1 MTLVAQAKEHHS
13 LIGRLLY
20 HARMHPDH
28 DAIVCMDATLSY
40 AELASLVQRQANK
53 FYEAGISSNSLLG
66 IKCADDTQ
74 HLIFC
79 LAAAYIGA
87 TSCTIPSYE
96 SEDTQ
101 QAINKNCGVSHV
113 IDESYAVHDKN
124 AIVSQVNTDCL
135 NAATTAKLLFSTSGT
150 TGTPKLVVH
159 HDSDIVAQA
168 HRHVASAHERFVCL
182 ASMEHNFA
190 KRHRLYCVAM
200 GATNV
205 FIDIGN
211 NSLISQCQSLNVN
224 VIHVSAFQAQEL
236 LAITG
241 IQALSN
247 IQLKLGGSH
256 VSTALRTA
264 LRNNIT
270 RNLRAGYGT
279 TETGAIAFTDPNDA
293 GSDNSVGRAL
303 PGIEIQVRSASGEAL
318 VSGEAGELLV
328 RCDGMFRG
336 YSGKPELTASRLI
349 DGWFHTGDI
358 AYLDK
363 EARIHLC
370 GRSDD
375 MFVFNS
381 INIYPQDIESEIS
394 QFPNIID
401 SAVFPKSSTVHG
413 NIPVAL
419 VVFSKEVRP
428 RLKDLEKFL
437 KQRLGLRAP
446 RQLIIV
452 DEIPRNAAGKIVRQ
466 DAATLSAKAGS
477 IRKTII
483 HALSSKSKKS
493 LRASQI
499 AEFEIGNTDIPLR
512 KIDLDSIGRM
522 ELLVALELAYDVVI
536 HPNEYAGFR
545 YLGNL
550 VARVLTLQSQP
561 PGIDATKVV
570 HFADNDVI
578 TEELPYIVRFFRRI
592 VRVCPTVAHLNRAL
606 TTLEYRLTPL
616 DIELL
621 HSRNRQRQLVAA
633 NHNQKYQLAID
644 SWLDT
649 LQKQLS
655 ESLKLKPEA
664 FVLKRIAP
672 TAMLFIG
679 VGLPNE
685 KGLLI
690 CFPGRGDRSMMISNP
705 VLLQHT
711 NSADY
716 DVLILAESRNQ
727 GYHQGIP
734 FLGDKVTD
742 VISWLDNHKQLSQYG
757 AYRTMGCSAGSY
769 PALLAAYQ
777 LHAELA
783 LCIGGRFHKNKR
795 FIKILERTYTIWRAQ
810 LNGHRPQVL
819 LSYSKHVDKDRQYAG
834 VISRLFGGNRVAI
847 ELSNRKIGHRIL
859 PELLNNGGLNV
870 FLTRSIFANTDNE
883 LYANNRANIILSIP
897 ENTVRKHK

>member
-1 MTLVAQAKEHHS
+1 MTLAAQTKEYHS
-13 LIGRLLY
+13 LIGRLFY
-20 HARMHPDH
+20 HAKMHPDQ
-28 DAIVCMDATLSY
+28 DAIVSLDVTLSY
-40 AELASLVQRQANK
+40 AKLASLVQLQAYK
-53 FYEAGISSNSLLG
+53 FYEAGISSSSLLG

-74 HLIFC
+74 HLTFC
-79 LAAAYIGA
+79 LAAAYVGA
-87 TSCTIPSYE
+87 TSCTIPLYE

-113 IDESYAVHDKN
+113 IDESYAVGNKS
-124 AIVSQVNTDCL
+124 AIVSQVNTDGL

-168 HRHVASAHERFVCL
+168 HRHIVSAHERFVCL

-205 FIDIGN
+205 FIDTRD
-211 NSLISQCQSLNVN
+211 NSLLSQCQSLNVN
-224 VIHVSAFQAQEL
+224 VMHVSAFQAQEL
-236 LAITG
+236 LAIPR
-241 IQALSN
+241 IQDLSN

-256 VSTALRTA
+256 VSTTLRTA

-270 RNLRAGYGT
+270 PNLRAGYGT
-279 TETGAIAFTDPNDA
+279 TETGAIAFTDPDDA

-303 PGIEIQVRSASGEAL
+303 PGIEIQVRSASGKL
-318 VSGEAGELLV
+318 LTNREAGELFV

-336 YSGKPELTASRLI
+336 YLGKPELTASRLI

-363 EARIHLC
+363 AARIHLC

-394 QFPNIID
+394 QFPNIVD
-401 SAVFPKSSTVHG
+401 TAVLSKPSTVHG

-452 DEIPRNAAGKIVRQ
+452 DEIPRNASGKIVRQ
-466 DAATLSAKAGS
+466 DAVTLSAKAGS

-483 HALSSKSKKS
+483 QALSSKAKKT

-499 AEFEIGNTDIPLR
+499 AEFELGNTDIPLR

-522 ELLVALELAYDVVI
+522 ELLVVLELAYDVVI
-536 HPNEYAGFR
+536 HPNEYASFR

-561 PGIDATKVV
+561 PGIGAKVA
-570 HFADNDVI
+570 HFTDNDVI
-578 TEELPYIVRFFRRI
+578 TEELPYVVRFFRRI

-616 DIELL
+616 DIDLL
-621 HSRNRQRQLVAA
+621 HSRNRQCQLVSA
-633 NHNQKYQLAID
+633 NQNQKYQVAID

-672 TAMLFIG
+672 TATLFIG
-679 VGLPNE
+679 VGVPSE

-716 DVLILAESRNQ
+716 DVLILTEPRNQ
-727 GYHQGIP
+727 SYRQGIP
-734 FLGDKVTD
+734 FLGDKVSD
-742 VISWLDNHKQLSQYG
+742 VINWLVNHKQLSQYG
-757 AYRTMGCSAGSY
+757 TYRTMGCSAGSY

-777 LHAELA
+777 LRAELV

-795 FIKILERTYTIWRAQ
+795 VIKILERIYTIWRAQ

-819 LSYSKHVDKDRQYAG
+819 LSYSRLVEKDRQYAR
-834 VISRLFGGNRVAI
+834 VISRLFGGNTVEI
-847 ELSNRKIGHRIL
+847 TLSSGKLGHRIL
-859 PELLNNGGLNV
+859 ADLLNNGGLNV

-883 LYANNRANIILSIP
+883 LYANNSANIILSIP
-897 ENTVRKHK
+897 ENTVRKHE

>member
-1 MTLVAQAKEHHS
+1 VTLAAQSNEHHS
-13 LIGRLLY
+13 LIGRLFY
-20 HARMHPDH
+20 HAIMHPDH
-28 DAIVCMDATLSY
+28 DAIVSPDVTLSY
-40 AELASLVQRQANK
+40 AKLASLVQLQAQK
-53 FYEAGISSNSLLG
+53 FNEAGISSNSLLG

-74 HLIFC
+74 HLTFC

-96 SEDTQ
+96 SEETQ
-101 QAINKNCGVSHV
+101 QAINKSCGVSHV
-113 IDESYAVHDKN
+113 IDESYTVDKKSAV
-124 AIVSQVNTDCL
+124 ISQADIDGLN
-135 NAATTAKLLFSTSGT
+135 NAATAKLLFSTSGT

-168 HRHVASAHERFVCL
+168 HRHIDSGDARFVCL

-190 KRHRLYCVAM
+190 KRHRLYCLAM

-205 FIDIGN
+205 FIDIRD
-211 NSLISQCQSLNVN
+211 NSLLSQCQSLRINVM
-224 VIHVSAFQAQEL
+224 HVSAFQAQEL
-236 LAITG
+236 LAIPG

-279 TETGAIAFTDPNDA
+279 TETGAIAFTEPDDT

-303 PGIEIQVRSASGEAL
+303 PGIETQVRSASGKLLA
-318 VSGEAGELLV
+318 SGEAGELLI

-336 YSGKPELTASRLI
+336 YSGKAELTASRLI
-349 DGWFHTGDI
+349 NGWFHTGDI

-370 GRSDD
+370 GRADD

-394 QFPNIID
+394 QFPHIVD
-401 SAVFPKSSTVHG
+401 TAVFSKPSAVHG

-452 DEIPRNAAGKIVRQ
+452 DEIPRNAAGKIARQ

-483 HALSSKSKKS
+483 HALNAKAKKT

-499 AEFEIGNTDIPLR
+499 AEFELGNTDIQLR

-536 HPNEYAGFR
+536 HPNEYAKFR

-550 VARVLTLQSQP
+550 VARVLTLQSQRP
-561 PGIDATKVV
+561 HIAKVI
-570 HFADNDVI
+570 HSSDNDVI
-578 TEELPYIVRFFRRI
+578 TEELPYFVRFFRRI
-592 VRVCPTVAHLNRAL
+592 VRVCSTVAHLNRAL
-606 TTLEYRLTPL
+606 TTLENRLTPL
-616 DIELL
+616 DIDLL
-621 HSRNRQRQLVAA
+621 NSRNRQGQLVPVTQ
-633 NHNQKYQLAID
+633 NQRYQVAID

-649 LQKQLS
+649 LQQQLS
-655 ESLKLKPEA
+655 KSGGLKPEA
-664 FVLKRIAP
+664 FRLQRLAP
-672 TAMLFIG
+672 TAVLFIG
-679 VGLPNE
+679 TGLPSE

-690 CFPGRGDRSMMISNP
+690 CFPGRGDRSMMIPNP

-711 NSADY
+711 DSASY
-716 DVLILAESRNQ
+716 DVLILSEPRNQ

-757 AYRTMGCSAGSY
+757 TYRTMGCSAGSY

-777 LHAELA
+777 LDAELS

-795 FIKILERTYTIWRAQ
+795 FIKILERIYTIWRAQ

-847 ELSNRKIGHRIL
+847 ELSNGKVGHRIL
-859 PELLNNGGLNV
+859 PELLNTGGLNV
-870 FLTRSIFANTDNE
+870 FLARSIFANTDNE

-897 ENTVRKHK
+897 ENTVRKHE